1 MKDVILVGAGQS
13 ADQCATILR
22 REGFDGSILIVGE
35 ENHPPYQRPPLSKDY
50 LAGKVDLDR
59 VYSKKIEFYA
69 KQKIDLLLSTRVKKI
84 NRKDKSILLS
94 NSDKLSYKKLVL
106 ATGSRVRKLHVTGSC
121 LSNIHYLR
129 NINDSENIKKH
140 IKKDKK
146 LVIVGA
152 GYIGLEVAAVAAG
165 KGMFVSVIEMEQR
178 VMNRTVDPIISKYF
192 EDLHKQ
198 HGVKIFLNTALKKFS
213 GSNLVSKVIC
223 SNGLELEADLVVVG
237 AGILPNIELALDA
250 GLECENGIIVDEY
263 GKTGDSDIYAC
274 GDCTN
279 HPNKILGK
287 RLRLESVHNAL
298 EQAKTVASSI
308 YGRKKEY
315 SQVPWFW
322 SDQYDHKLQIVGL
335 AGKHQ
340 EVVKRGSEE
349 EKAFLLFYLKNKELI
364 AVDAVNSPKEF
375 LDCKKLVANRIK
387 ISSDTIQDLSVKLSE
402 LLK

>member
-287 RLRLESVHNAL
+287 RLRLESVHNAI
-298 EQAKTVASSI
+298 EQAKIAAENICGIDNHYKSI
-308 YGRKKEY
+308 
-315 SQVPWFW
+315 PWFW
-322 SDQYDHKLQIVGL
+322 SDQYDIKLQIAGL
-335 AGKHQ
+335 SYKYDETVIRGKIESRSFSCIYIKDQ
-340 EVVKRGSEE
+340 FIIAIDSINNPGDFIQGK
-349 EKAFLLFYLKNKELI
+349 LLIENKTKIDRNTLSNPKIMLK
-364 AVDAVNSPKEF
+364 DM
-375 LDCKKLVANRIK
+375 
-387 ISSDTIQDLSVKLSE
+387 
-402 LLK
+402 

>member
-35 ENHPPYQRPPLSKDY
+35 ESHPPYQRPPLSKDY

-59 VYSKKIEFYA
+59 VYTKKIEFYG
-69 KQKIDLLLSTRVKKI
+69 KQKIDLLLSTRVKNI
-84 NRKDKSILLS
+84 NREDKSILLS

-106 ATGSRVRKLHVTGSC
+106 ATGSRVRKLHVTGSG

-152 GYIGLEVAAVAAG
+152 GYIGLEVAAVAAE

-178 VMNRTVDPIISKYF
+178 VMNRTVDPIISEYF

-198 HGVKIFLNTALKKFS
+198 HGVKIFLNTSLEEFL
-213 GSNLVSKVIC
+213 GSNSVSKVIC
-223 SNGLELEADLVVVG
+223 SNGLELDADLVVVG
-237 AGILPNIELALDA
+237 TGILPNIELALDA

-308 YGRKKEY
+308 CGLKKKY
-315 SQVPWFW
+315 NQVPWFW
-322 SDQYDHKLQIVGL
+322 SDQYDHKLQIVGFS
-335 AGKHQ
+335 GKHQ

-349 EKAFLLFYLKNKELI
+349 RKAFLLFYLKNKELI

-387 ISSDTIQDLSVKLSE
+387 ISSDTIQDLSIKLSD